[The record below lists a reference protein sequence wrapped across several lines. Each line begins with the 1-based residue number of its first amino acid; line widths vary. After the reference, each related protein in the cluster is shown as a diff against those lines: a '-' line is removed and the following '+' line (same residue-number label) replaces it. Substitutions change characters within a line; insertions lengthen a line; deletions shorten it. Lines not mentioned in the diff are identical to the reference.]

1 MDTAIDPGAPQG
13 AQTDAHP
20 AASNRTLTA
29 PSRTPPLLG
38 RAAIYG
44 LAVAAG
50 IAVANIYYNQPM
62 LGLMEADI
70 PGALTPL
77 VPTATQLGY
86 AAGLF
91 LLLPLG
97 DILERRRLI
106 VVQFVLL
113 AAASALAALAPNAA
127 LLLVASLLLG
137 ICATVAQQIVP
148 LAAHCV
154 APERRGATVGTILA
168 GILTGI
174 LLSRT
179 LAGLVAAHAGWR
191 EMYWLGVPMA
201 LAAGVLMRA
210 ILPDSRPETR
220 LNYAGLLH
228 SLVALWRAFP
238 ALRRAAATQALIFAA
253 FTAFWTVLAFRLGEP
268 QFGFGAEVA
277 GLFGIIGMAGIFAAP
292 LAGRFA
298 DARGPGPVVALGA
311 ALTLISWLVLGLW
324 TSLAGLVVGVIVLD
338 LAMQSALVSNQHIVF
353 ALRPEA
359 RARLNTLLMG
369 AMFLGGAAGS
379 AVATLAW
386 QTAGWPGVATIGI
399 ALGLGASAL
408 QAAQRLRSTAGPD
421 A

>member
-1 MDTAIDPGAPQG
+1 
-13 AQTDAHP
+13 
-20 AASNRTLTA
+20 
-29 PSRTPPLLG
+29 
-38 RAAIYG
+38 
-44 LAVAAG
+44 
-50 IAVANIYYNQPM
+50 
-62 LGLMEADI
+62 
-70 PGALTPL
+70 
-77 VPTATQLGY
+77 
-86 AAGLF
+86 
-91 LLLPLG
+91 
-97 DILERRRLI
+97 
-106 VVQFVLL
+106 
-113 AAASALAALAPNAA
+113 
-127 LLLVASLLLG
+127 
-137 ICATVAQQIVP
+137 
-148 LAAHCV
+148 
-154 APERRGATVGTILA
+154 
-168 GILTGI
+168 
-174 LLSRT
+174 
-179 LAGLVAAHAGWR
+179 
-191 EMYWLGVPMA
+191 MYWLGVPMA

-311 ALTLISWLVLGLW
+311 ALTLTYPGSVSRSSW

-338 LAMQSALVSNQHIVF
+338 LAMQAALVSNQHIVF

-386 QTAGWPGVATIGI
+386 QTAGWSGVATIGI